1 MKAYAHGFISQDYLQ
16 WFQTRLPPRGS
27 LHFPS
32 GGNWELYKVTDTS
45 EASEEGSLEFILP
58 TSYSQLPTYQLMGDV
73 EVFDDFCLVYS
84 QLTELVIK
92 LPNKSFSFRF
102 LELIT
107 IRQT

>member
-1 MKAYAHGFISQDYLQ
+1 MKAFAHGFVSQDYLQ

-27 LHFPS
+27 LHFPF
-32 GGNWELYKVTDTS
+32 GGNWELYKINPFD
-45 EASEEGSLEFILP
+45 ENN
-58 TSYSQLPTYQLMGDV
+58 YQLMGDV